1 MMLEESHGYFAP
13 MLVRSDLVESARRA
27 LLNQLAQ
34 DLGPMIPL
42 RILSVSREE
51 WNPIPPIVE
60 AASSFAGAGII
71 VLLGLEDTPGIIA
84 VPGERPGGRTRARA
98 WLRSRSGLLRTEVD
112 RNSRRV
118 GRTCQRAHRL
128 RDVSLAPSPPQ
139 SKGES
144 RKGSHGRGRG
154 DRNPAPR
161 RQSPGT
167 RKSSTRPWY
176 HFERYANRRSR
187 CEPPPRHRLLRVGA
201 AGLYRGGLPLG
212 LGDDAEQPGV
222 GF

>member
-1 MMLEESHGYFAP
+1 ERFRHVHDAMPLSLPDELERHLGPEGMTEYGQLLMMLEESHGYFAP

-98 WLRSRSGLLRTEVD
+98 WLRSRSGLLRTEVV

-154 DRNPAPR
+154 DRNP
-161 RQSPGT
+161 
-167 RKSSTRPWY
+167 
-176 HFERYANRRSR
+176 
-187 CEPPPRHRLLRVGA
+187 
-201 AGLYRGGLPLG
+201 
-212 LGDDAEQPGV
+212 
-222 GF
+222 